1 MTSAALAG
9 DARMTVAMASA
20 LLPVVDAGYA
30 EPNPAIWKAA
40 LHATGEIRSAGLRA
54 PLTAAKAESTASL
67 LAVVADVMSSE
78 G

>member
-1 MTSAALAG
+1 
-9 DARMTVAMASA
+9 
-20 LLPVVDAGYA
+20 VVDAGYA
-30 EPNPAIWKAA
+30 EPNPAVWKAA